1 MRIRGRKKIDKI
13 GLIRLG
19 RRFNVPAMFIDQLK
33 RGEVVDLPDEKAE
46 AMVSRGY
53 AVEVSARVEIGPV
66 TMDDRDVETEST
78 VEVVDAGEEGD
89 VPFEDE
95 SIAPEEELR
104 EDESSEKEEDP
115 SERKEFS
122 GIDTEIET

>member
-1 MRIRGRKKIDKI
+1 M
-13 GLIRLG
+13 
-19 RRFNVPAMFIDQLK
+19 
-33 RGEVVDLPDEKAE
+33 
-46 AMVSRGY
+46 
-53 AVEVSARVEIGPV
+53 
-66 TMDDRDVETEST
+66 
-78 VEVVDAGEEGD
+78 EVVDAGEEGD

-122 GIDTEIET
+122 EIDTEIET